1 MATSKIPT
9 PSFYHGQNYNIFK
22 KEVRIWQKI
31 TNIEPKHQAL
41 HLICNLPGRDKD
53 PLGIKNSLL
62 EKADDDDLNT
72 NDGVKK
78 LFKLMDEFLGK
89 DELEEAYELY
99 EEFDSFSRSD
109 DDWIKFITDYDV
121 YYQRLKNKDTP
132 LPEWLLGLKLLK
144 AARLTDEERM
154 IVMTGLDFSKKDEL
168 YKATVTS
175 LKKF

>member
-89 DELEEAYELY
+89 DELEEAYELR
-99 EEFDSFSRSD
+99 E
-109 DDWIKFITDYDV
+109 DYDSPCEAYHGYRIPRV
-121 YYQRLKNKDTP
+121 SLAKPGRL
-132 LPEWLLGLKLLK
+132 
-144 AARLTDEERM
+144 
-154 IVMTGLDFSKKDEL
+154 
-168 YKATVTS
+168 S
-175 LKKF
+175 LHPS